1 MTDRRSFMT
10 AMALGAVGGAAL
22 GAAPAFAQQRRDTPG
37 VEFEFEAHVLLDPGV
52 EIGETS
58 MGGRRRIPII
68 GGTFEGERIKGKV
81 IPGGMDWQL
90 IRGDGVTE
98 VEADYMI
105 QADDGAMIHV
115 YNHGI
120 IVPGKDGAPPYI
132 RTSPQFEAPIGP
144 HDWLN
149 KTVFLGTIGGGGP
162 GPASVRIGVWRVT

>member
-1 MTDRRSFMT
+1 MTNRRTFLT
-10 AMALGAVGGAAL
+10 TLTFAAGGAAL
-22 GAAPAFAQQRRDTPG
+22 GGGAVRAQSSDAPG
-37 VEFEFEAHVLLDPGV
+37 VEFEFEAHVLLEPGID
-52 EIGETS
+52 IGETS

-81 IPGGMDWQL
+81 VPGGMDWQL
-90 IRGDGVTE
+90 IRADGVTE

-120 IVPGKDGAPPYI
+120 IVPQDGGGAYV
-132 RTSPQFEAPIGP
+132 RTRPQFEAPIGP

-149 KTVFLGTIGGGGP
+149 KTVFLGTIAPGGGEEP
-162 GPASVRIGVWRVT
+162 SVRIGVWRVT

>member
-1 MTDRRSFMT
+1 MTDRRTFMT
-10 AMALGAVGGAAL
+10 SMLLAAGGAAL
-22 GAAPAFAQQRRDTPG
+22 GGGRAMAQSSQAPG
-37 VEFEFEAHVLLDPGV
+37 VEFEFEAHVLLEPGID
-52 EIGETS
+52 IGQTS

-68 GGTFEGERIKGKV
+68 GGTFEGKRIKGKV
-81 IPGGMDWQL
+81 VPGGMDWQL

-120 IVPGKDGAPPYI
+120 IVPQDKGAYV
-132 RTSPQFEAPIGP
+132 RTNPQFEAPIGP

-149 KTVFLGTIGGGGP
+149 KNIFLGTIAPGGP
-162 GPASVRIGVWRVT
+162 GPAAVNIGVWRVT